1 MIRDDSAYLK
11 HILDSV
17 RFIKKYSKKLTV
29 ADFTKDEL
37 VQSAI
42 VRQLEIIGEAA
53 NLVSLKTKRELKA
66 VEWAKIVG
74 MRNKLIHEYFGVD
87 LNIVW
92 STIKEELPNLE
103 KEVKNYLR

>member
-17 RFIKKYSKKLTV
+17 RFIDKYSKKLTV
-29 ADFTKDEL
+29 AQFIKDEL

-53 NLVSLKTKRELKA
+53 NLVSKQTKQELKG

-87 LNIVW
+87 LNVVW
-92 STIKEELPNLE
+92 STIKQELPKLE
-103 KEVKNYLR
+103 KELKRYLK